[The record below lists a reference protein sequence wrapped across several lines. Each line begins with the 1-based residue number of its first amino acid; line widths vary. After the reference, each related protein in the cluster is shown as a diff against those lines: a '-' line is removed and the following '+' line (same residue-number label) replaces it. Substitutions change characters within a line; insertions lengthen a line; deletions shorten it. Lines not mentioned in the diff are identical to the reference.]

1 MMITLAQLADDLE
14 ERLKKPLPGLDAQL
28 KMAGRRRLK
37 FPFKSVDPSK
47 AVSSGV
53 LILLYPSGD
62 EIFFVLIR
70 RPNYSGVHARQIGLP
85 GGKFETSDGNI
96 TETAIREAK
105 EETGIDPAS
114 IRLIGSLTPLY
125 IPPSNFI
132 VTPAVACTVERPDFK
147 GDPREVDEI
156 IEVKLNSFLDDSFIT
171 VKRIKLFMG
180 VSANFPC
187 FYIDKNIIWGATAMI
202 ISEFR
207 VILKEITG
215 ASGLLLGG

>member
-1 MMITLAQLADDLE
+1 MITLSELAEGLA

-28 KMAGRRRLK
+28 LMAGRRRIK
-37 FPFKSVDPSK
+37 FPFKSVDAAK
-47 AVSSGV
+47 AIPSGV

-62 EIFFVLIR
+62 EIYFVLIR
-70 RPNYSGVHARQIGLP
+70 RPDYSGVHARQIGLP

-105 EETGIDPAS
+105 EETGIDPDR

-132 VTPAVACTVERPDFK
+132 VTPAVAYTIERPDFK

-156 IEVKLNSFLDDSFIT
+156 IEVKLNSFLDDSFVT
-171 VKRIKLFMG
+171 VKRFKLFLG
-180 VSANFPC
+180 VSENFPC
-187 FYIDKNIIWGATAMI
+187 FYIDRNIIWGATAMI
-202 ISEFR
+202 LSEFR
-207 VILKEITG
+207 VILQEIAG
-215 ASGLLLGG
+215 GLLLGG